1 MSRRLWRR
9 VWCGRRRDLLPMAL
23 CFFGAEWYFYV
34 EGGGEGVARQKAA
47 MRFFHL
53 TLDLVYLFVLWGIS

>member
-1 MSRRLWRR
+1 M
-9 VWCGRRRDLLPMAL
+9 LPMAL